1 METIMKY
8 VINGY
13 EPESMFH
20 YFEQISAIPR
30 SSGHEDRIVDFL
42 EEFAKKHG
50 LEYVRDSY
58 KNILIKK
65 SSAPGWEDKPA
76 VLLQGHTDMVC
87 EKRDGIEHDFSKDG
101 LTLLAENGIL
111 RADGTTLGGD
121 DGVAVAMMLAI
132 LEDKTLL
139 HPRLECLF
147 TSDEEVGMSGAAHF
161 DYSLITA
168 ERMINLDSETEGE
181 ATVSCAGGARA
192 QMILPCEKTAIP
204 EAGKLLSIR
213 ITGLA
218 GGHSG
223 SDIHL
228 QKANADILLARLLA
242 AVYEKTPCN
251 LVSIAG
257 GTKDNAIPREATAV
271 FFTCVPEEAEA
282 CLRESEKKIR
292 GELTDADSGFR
303 LKIGKPAREP
313 GEKMM
318 IFRSTR
324 RVLDAILLAPNGV
337 YTKCPTDFSL
347 VESSSN
353 LGILNEKDGNIAMT
367 WLCRSSSESR
377 MDTLLDR
384 YARLAALLEADFR
397 VFNRYPG
404 WEMQK
409 DSVLQRDF
417 IDACRQIYGKEIT
430 PRITAIHAGLECG
443 LIISAVDHPLD
454 AISIGPALSDI
465 HTPDE
470 ALELSSY
477 ERLWKLVMLL
487 LQK

>member
-1 METIMKY
+1 MEKGMNY
-8 VINGY
+8 VISGY
-13 EPESMFH
+13 EPETMFH

-30 SSGHEDRIVDFL
+30 SSGHEDKIVDFL
-42 EEFAKKHG
+42 EDFAKKNG
-50 LEYVRDSY
+50 LEYIRDAH

-65 SSAPGWEDKPA
+65 PAAPGWEGKPA

-87 EKRDGIEHDFSKDG
+87 EKREGSTHDFSKDG
-101 LTLLAENGIL
+101 LTLLVENGIL
-111 RADGTTLGGD
+111 HADGTTLGGD

-132 LEDKTLL
+132 LEDRSLL

-161 DYSLITA
+161 DYSKITA

-192 QMILPCEKTAIP
+192 QLLLPCEKTAIP
-204 EAGKLLSIR
+204 EAGKLLSVR

-242 AVYEKTPCN
+242 VVYEKTPCN
-251 LVSIAG
+251 LISIAG
-257 GTKDNAIPREATAV
+257 GTKDNAIPREASAV
-271 FFTCVPEEAEA
+271 FFTCNPEEAGE
-282 CLRESEKKIR
+282 CLRAAEKKIR
-292 GELTDADSGFR
+292 KELTDADAGFR
-303 LKIGKPAREP
+303 IKIGKPSREP

-318 IFRSTR
+318 TFRSTR
-324 RVLDAILLAPNGV
+324 RVMDAVLLAPNGV
-337 YTKCPTDFSL
+337 YTKCPKDFSL
-347 VESSSN
+347 VEASSN
-353 LGILNEKDGNIAMT
+353 LGILNEENGAVVMT

-377 MDTLLDR
+377 MDALLDR
-384 YARLAALLEADFR
+384 YKRLAALLEADFK

-404 WEMQK
+404 WEMRK
-409 DSVLQRDF
+409 DSALQRDF
-417 IDACRQIYGKEIT
+417 IDACRQIYGGSVT

-454 AISIGPALSDI
+454 AISIGPALSNI

-470 ALELSSY
+470 TLELSSY
-477 ERLWKLVMLL
+477 ARLWKLVMLL